1 MVNSRGLCSPLKLLL
16 LPSELSRFSYFK
28 LFYTVSSAAQSPAL
42 ETVVLPED
50 GFHSVYVSA
59 VENPELFFV
68 QLTSSE
74 ERLVTI
80 KVAAHIL

>member
-1 MVNSRGLCSPLKLLL
+1 MFNFRVFVLLL
-16 LPSELSRFSYFK
+16 RFYSYQASYHAF
-28 LFYTVSSAAQSPAL
+28 LVNIVSSAEQLPAL

-74 ERLVTI
+74 EG
-80 KVAAHIL
+80 